1 MHREEALRA
10 INEDQLDYIQKPVSV
25 DFDTAGGFP
34 LSFTHCGEKHVVGE
48 ILAQFRTAKSYPI
61 NAFLVRTAG
70 DLVFLIYFQIKGLSR
85 HRSIHQG
92 SWVLSFRILH
102 DYELMAFYRRERKM
116 IVNMALKRI
125 ADFHGHVC
133 PDLVLGCK
141 LCEVVQNLL
150 PFNGPTNGIAAIIAE
165 NSTSALDA
173 IQILLGATLGNQRL
187 KIMDLGKHNYTVI
200 PKSEATGYRVRM
212 KSQDYDD
219 EDLYQRLSGKMLG
232 NTIVMDEVVKLQ
244 ILLDERVKY
253 LLRQPPE
260 ALFEIEPI
268 QKEAQLAEGP
278 SVYLTCCRCGEQVLA
293 SHAIERRNAVYC
305 LSCLQRTNAGCRSYR
320 LH

>member
-25 DFDTAGGFP
+25 DFDMTGGSP
-34 LSFTHCGEKHVVGE
+34 LSFTHCGKKHVVGE
-48 ILAQFRTAKSYPI
+48 ILARFRTAKSYPI
-61 NAFLVRTAG
+61 NAFLVRTG
-70 DLVFLIYFQIKGLSR
+70 GGLVFLLYFQINGFGRQR
-85 HRSIHQG
+85 HIHKG

-102 DYELMAFYRRERKM
+102 DHELMALYRRERKM

-141 LCEVVQNLL
+141 VCERIQQLL
-150 PFNGPTNGIAAIIAE
+150 PSNEPTNGIAAVIAE

-173 IQILLGATLGNQRL
+173 IQIMLGITLGNQRL
-187 KIMDLGKHNYTVI
+187 KVMDLGKHNYTVI
-200 PKSEATGYRVRM
+200 AKSAATGYRLKM
-212 KSQDYDD
+212 KAQDYAD
-219 EDLYQRLSGKMLG
+219 EDAYQRLSVKMLG

-244 ILLDERVKY
+244 ILIDERVKY

-260 ALFEIEPI
+260 ALFEIEPVK
-268 QKEAQLAEGP
+268 KEAQLSEGP
-278 SVYLTCCRCGEQVLA
+278 SVYFTCCRCGEQVLA
-293 SHAIERRNAVYC
+293 SHAIERHDAIYC
-305 LSCLQRTNAGCRSYR
+305 LACLQMTNVDCHSHR

>member
-25 DFDTAGGFP
+25 DFDTTGGFP

-48 ILAQFRTAKSYPI
+48 ILARFRTARTYPI

-70 DLVFLIYFQIKGLSR
+70 DIVFMIYFQINGFGG
-85 HRSIHQG
+85 HRSILQG

-102 DYELMAFYRRERKM
+102 DHELMAFYRRERKM

-141 LCEVVQNLL
+141 LCEFIQNLL
-150 PFNGPTNGIAAIIAE
+150 PPNKLTSGIAAIIAE

-173 IQILLGATLGNQRL
+173 IQIMLGATLGNQRL
-187 KIMDLGKHNYTVI
+187 KVRDLGKHNYTVI
-200 PKSEATGYRVRM
+200 PKSAATGYRMKM

-219 EDLYQRLSGKMLG
+219 EDMYQRLSGKMLG

-244 ILLDERVKY
+244 ILLDERVRY

-260 ALFEIEPI
+260 ALFEIEPVK
-268 QKEAQLAEGP
+268 KEEQMLEGP

-293 SHAIERRNAVYC
+293 SHAIERHDAIYC
-305 LSCLQRTNAGCRSYR
+305 LSCLRMTNVGCHRHR